1 MVIIENFREWL
12 TGNVRSVREQM
23 SSDTDRAIAF
33 LKQEADRQDDR
44 MSREVKQYLEK
55 KIEDQRNIM
64 RNDNIALLSFDCSPP
79 ISPPSVEDM
88 AVNRLPSSKLFLGE
102 NTKRHADKDEAV
114 AATVQTKKPK
124 KRAT

>member
-1 MVIIENFREWL
+1 MAIIENFREWL
-12 TGNVRSVREQM
+12 TGNVRAVREQM

-33 LKQEADRQDDR
+33 LKLEADRQDDR
-44 MSREVKQYLEK
+44 LSREVKQYLEK

-64 RNDNIALLSFDCSPP
+64 RNDNTALLSFDCSPP
-79 ISPPSVEDM
+79 IFPPSAEDT

-102 NTKRHADKDEAV
+102 DTKRHADKDEAV
-114 AATVQTKKPK
+114 AATVQTKKAK